1 VEVPMRSRFDQ
12 FDKQMAREG
21 LAPGGHVETDAE
33 VSPDARRIDIWFTPN
48 PEVPFE
54 VLAHLG
60 LLGRIARTACTIE
73 PFHDTPDGNVVMGCV
88 CKHYLFREL
97 LARRDPPPP
106 PPVQWII
113 SSGRPASALDGLCF
127 KASSTWGAG
136 IYEGPALTHTYLT
149 VVSELP
155 EARFT
160 LLVRLMGAGRT
171 LTKAIAEIKAL
182 PKDAP
187 ERVLAL
193 PILLRLR
200 FEIAAD
206 PHDRT
211 PDEQE
216 VFMSTQDIVEN
227 LMAQYREQGIDE
239 GRKLGLDQGLKQG
252 LRQGL
257 DQGLKQG
264 LDQGLKQGLDQG
276 LKQGLDQ
283 GLRQGLDQGLAEAVI
298 TLYET
303 RFGEPPSD
311 IVAIIERTH
320 DRAVLRGWLKLVGTG
335 SADQVAIALRNEA
348 S

>member
-1 VEVPMRSRFDQ
+1 MRSRFDQ

-48 PEVPFE
+48 PDVPFE

-73 PFHDTPDGNVVMGCV
+73 PFHDTPDGDVVMGCV
-88 CKHYLFREL
+88 CKHYFFRAL
-97 LARRDPPPP
+97 LARRERPPP

-113 SSGRPASALDGLCF
+113 SSGRPTGALDGLCF
-127 KASSTWGAG
+127 KAASMWGAG
-136 IYEGPALTHTYLT
+136 IHQAPSLTHTYLI
-149 VVSELP
+149 VASELP
-155 EARFT
+155 ETRFT

-171 LTKAIAEIKAL
+171 LKKAIAELKAL
-182 PKDAP
+182 SEDAP

-216 VFMSTQDIVEN
+216 VFMSTQDIMDS
-227 LMAQYREQGIDE
+227 LLAQHHQQGLDE
-239 GRKLGLDQGLKQG
+239 GRKLGLDEG
-252 LRQGL
+252 R
-257 DQGLKQG
+257 
-264 LDQGLKQGLDQG
+264 
-276 LKQGLDQ
+276 
-283 GLRQGLDQGLAEAVI
+283 DQGLAEAVI

-303 RFGEPPSD
+303 RFGAPPSD
-311 IVAIIERTH
+311 LVAIVERTH
-320 DRAVLRGWLKLVGTG
+320 ERAVLRNWLKLVGTG
-335 SADQVAIALRNEA
+335 SAEEVAIALRNEA